1 VVVVSDGREHYEEPV
16 RLPAGHGLVNL
27 EIGDSQSYLSR
38 EHHAAGA
45 SKLPS
50 IGHCATKIVLFLLL
64 LLSKHPYL
72 QRNKIL
78 LY

>member
-1 VVVVSDGREHYEEPV
+1 
-16 RLPAGHGLVNL
+16 LPAGHGLVNL

-45 SKLPS
+45 TASLTPPSSSEQAVPS